1 MSPNTLTVGSLVTP
15 MYGMVAGA
23 LEGSFDLV
31 IQIQWGT
38 PNTRAEPFYPR
49 SIKSWK
55 GLG

>member
-1 MSPNTLTVGSLVTP
+1 MSPNTLTVGSSVTP